1 MGDLSPDQYKIRQRG
16 EWDSVAE
23 GWRKWWPTIE
33 ASAHHVSD
41 LLVEL
46 AGVQYNHKVLDVAT
60 GIGEPAVTAARKVGS
75 GGQVIASDQSAGM
88 LDIAR
93 ERAQQAGLVNIEF
106 REVDGEALNF
116 PDESFDAILC
126 RWGLMFMPNVA
137 AAIKGFRDLL
147 VPGGKFA
154 TAVWGEPADVPALSM
169 PMGIIKAVLN
179 PPPPPPESPT
189 LFKLGTPGVLEQA
202 FMDGGLTVT
211 RTDSTIVDFNFESS
225 QDYVTFI
232 QEVASPIIALVAQA
246 PVDKQAM
253 IWEGI
258 KGSAEK
264 FAKPDGSISIPN
276 VSLVMSGVRNGS

>member
-1 MGDLSPDQYKIRQRG
+1 MGDLSPDQYKMRQRG

-23 GWRKWWPTIE
+23 GWRKWWPTLE
-33 ASAHHVSD
+33 ARAHHVSD

-46 AGVQYNHKVLDVAT
+46 AGVQNNHKVLDVAT

-75 GGQVIASDQSAGM
+75 GGQVIAADQSPGM
-88 LDIAR
+88 LAIAR
-93 ERAQQAGLVNIEF
+93 ERAAQAGLTNIEF

-147 VPGGKFA
+147 VPGGKLA

-179 PPPPPPESPT
+179 PPPSPPESPT

-225 QDYVTFI
+225 QDYVTFM

-258 KGSAEK
+258 KDSAEK

>member
-1 MGDLSPDQYKIRQRG
+1 MGDLNPDKYKMRQRD

-46 AGVQYNHKVLDVAT
+46 AEVRNNHKVLDVAT
-60 GIGEPAVTAARKVGS
+60 GIGEPAVTAARQVGS
-75 GGQVIASDQSAGM
+75 GGQVMATDQSAGM
-88 LDIAR
+88 LAIAR
-93 ERAQQAGLVNIEF
+93 ERAAQAGLANIEF

-116 PDESFDAILC
+116 PSESFDAVLC

-137 AAIKGFRDLL
+137 GAIEGFRDLL

-154 TAVWGEPADVPALSM
+154 TAVWGDPADVPALSM
-169 PMGIIKAVLN
+169 PMGIIKAVLS
-179 PPPPPPESPT
+179 PPPPPPEAPT
-189 LFKLGTPGVLEQA
+189 LFKLGTPGLLDQA

-211 RTDSTIVDFNFESS
+211 GTESTIVEFNFKSS
-225 QDYVTFI
+225 QDYVSFL
-232 QEVASPIIALVAQA
+232 QEIASPIIALVAQA
-246 PVDKQAM
+246 PNDKQGM
-253 IWEGI
+253 VWEGI
-258 KGSAEK
+258 KDSAEK

-276 VSLVMSGVRNGS
+276 VSIVMTGVRNGS